1 MNKQNLGLKIG
12 IVFSVISFLM
22 TFTFL
27 VPIFSVIP
35 GSFLIEL
42 ITSVFINENVDNN
55 IGKIV
60 LIILSTIMI
69 IFLLLVLKGIKKIAS
84 KQLLLNKTEI
94 ILIMIFFYFIIHP
107 LGFYIYWALFLNF
120 VGDGQIIFEAATS
133 FPYSSISFILLGILI
148 DLVWKKE
155 YIKHK

>member
-1 MNKQNLGLKIG
+1 
-12 IVFSVISFLM
+12 M
-22 TFTFL
+22 TFAFL
-27 VPIFSVIP
+27 VPIFSVIA

-42 ITSVFINENVDNN
+42 ITLVFINENVDNN